1 MSQFPLGPPRYQPP
15 QPESRYPLSFPD
27 KNVKTPEGT
36 VALDAYVQY
45 VVNAINS
52 RQVIPLGDYG
62 GPNIYLFQTFD
73 NGLGNLVYT
82 IFDKATT
89 LGLAS
94 FMVRYGAEIT
104 IRQALFAPMSR
115 SQIPLQ
121 FVILPCMPTADF
133 KQGSVTP

>member
-1 MSQFPLGPPRYQPP
+1 MSQSPDSQYN
-15 QPESRYPLSFPD
+15 SRYPLAFKD
-27 KNVKTPEGT
+27 INVKTPEGT

-45 VVNAINS
+45 VVIAINS
-52 RQVIPLGDYG
+52 NRIIPIGDFG
-62 GPNIYLFQTFD
+62 GPNLYLFQTFD

-82 IFDKATT
+82 IFDRATN

-121 FVILPCMPTADF
+121 FLILPHIPTADF
-133 KQGSVTP
+133 KQGSVSP